1 MKIFVLNCGSSS
13 IKFQFINTKDGQ
25 VIAKG
30 LVEKI
35 GEDAGLYTYKSDV
48 YTKEKMEVVIP
59 THTEGINFIVKD
71 LMDSEH
77 GVISSFDEID
87 GVGHRVLH
95 GGEKYAKPA
104 IVNEDVKQAIIDLFP
119 VGPLHNPA
127 NMMGIEAVEAVMPNL
142 KQVVIFDTDFHQT
155 MPQKA
160 YLYAIPLEYYK
171 KHGLR
176 RYGFHGTSHKY
187 IAIQTAKYL
196 NKNLDDL
203 NMISCHIGNGA
214 SVAAIKNGK
223 CVDTSMGFAPL
234 EGLVMGTRCGDI
246 DPSVLFYMMETLGL
260 SLDEVKN
267 IVNKKSGILGLSE
280 CSNDMREIED
290 GIANKDEKCVAA
302 WEVYVYRLK
311 KYIGAYLA
319 SLNGADA
326 IVFTGGVGENMSIL
340 REESCSDMQ
349 NLGIEIDLDKNNQ
362 RVKDV
367 LDFTGKNSKVKLL
380 KIPTNEELMIAME
393 TEELLR

>member
-13 IKFQFINTKDGQ
+13 IKFQFINTTDGQ
-25 VIAKG
+25 VLAKG

-35 GEDAGLYTYKSDV
+35 GEATGLYTYKSDV
-48 YTKEKMEVVIP
+48 YTKENAEVVVP

-71 LMDSEH
+71 LMDAEH
-77 GVISSFDEID
+77 GVISSPDEID

-104 IVNEDVKQAIIDLFP
+104 IVNDDVKQAIRDLFA

-127 NMMGIEAVEAVMPNL
+127 NMMGIEAVETVMPKL

-155 MPQKA
+155 MPPKA
-160 YLYAIPLEYYK
+160 YLYAIPMEYYK

-176 RYGFHGTSHKY
+176 RYGFHGTSHKF

-196 NKNLDDL
+196 NKSLDDL
-203 NMISCHIGNGA
+203 NIISCHIGNGA

-246 DPSVLFYMMETLGL
+246 DPSVLFYMMDTLGM
-260 SLDEVKN
+260 SVEEVKN
-267 IVNKKSGILGLSE
+267 LVNKKSGILGLSGI
-280 CSNDMREIED
+280 SNDMRDIED
-290 GIANKDEKCVAA
+290 GLAKNDENCTLA

-326 IVFTGGVGENMSIL
+326 VVFTGGVGENMSIL
-340 REESCSDMQ
+340 REESCADMQ
-349 NLGIEIDLDKNNQ
+349 SLGIEIDKEKNSQ
-362 RVKDV
+362 RVKGV

-393 TEELLR
+393 TEKMLG